1 MRYLVTSAVFGLI
14 PIPPEA
20 SSGDDGRNHHG
31 LNEDVWDA
39 HKEHPLLVD
48 SERMATKAA
57 LARLRRALGI
67 NVPAHW
73 GSQMSKRRVAR
84 YKILGRGYG
93 PQRIH
98 LLLNHEDEAD
108 AKARELA
115 AIPGQS
121 PVALID
127 TDSERGV
134 KFYFADGRVCS
145 VVRKSQDKVELI
157 RLRETP

>member
-1 MRYLVTSAVFGLI
+1 MRYLATSAVLGLL
-14 PIPPEA
+14 PIPPETN
-20 SSGDDGRNHHG
+20 SGDANRNQHVPSEELQHS
-31 LNEDVWDA
+31 
-39 HKEHPLLVD
+39 HKKYALLGD
-48 SERMATKAA
+48 SKRMATKAA

-67 NVPAHW
+67 NVSGHW
-73 GSQMSKRRVAR
+73 GSQMLKRRVAR

-93 PQRIH
+93 NQRIH

-134 KFYFADGRVCS
+134 KFYFADGHVCT
-145 VVRKSQDKVELI
+145 VVRKSP
-157 RLRETP
+157 R

>member
-1 MRYLVTSAVFGLI
+1 MRVLVTSAVLGLV
-14 PIPPEA
+14 PIPPDA
-20 SSGDDGRNHHG
+20 SPGDEDGFPHSVD
-31 LNEDVWDA
+31 EDA
-39 HKEHPLLVD
+39 RHSHKEHLLPDD
-48 SERMATKAA
+48 SERIATKTA
-57 LARLRRALGI
+57 LVRLRRSLGI

-73 GSQMSKRRVAR
+73 ESQMSERRVAR
-84 YKILGRGYG
+84 YKILGRGWG

-98 LLLNHEDEAD
+98 LLLNNEDEAD

-127 TDSERGV
+127 TNSYRGV

-145 VVRKSQDKVELI
+145 VVRKSP
-157 RLRETP
+157 R